1 MTVASAPVASP
12 WRAPYLR
19 TTAGIVALTLL
30 FAFEA
35 LAVATIMP
43 KIADD
48 LDGLRWYPIAFA
60 APMAASVVALVVA
73 GPAIDR
79 HGPAPGLVAGLI
91 VFCTGLVISGLAPT
105 MPVFLIGR
113 LVHGL
118 GAGVLG
124 VGTYVVVAQAY
135 PERLRAQTFAVLSA
149 AWVLPAL
156 VGPVVAASVA
166 GAVGWRWV
174 FLGVPVLAVGAWL
187 LVRTTPSTPGENQTR
202 EIRIGAALVAAAG
215 VMIVTIGGQRLV
227 AGWPALVLA
236 GVVVVVLAGRRL
248 LPPGSWSGRRGLPSV
263 IGTKGLIS
271 IAYASAEAYVPLLL
285 TLARGLTL
293 AQAGAVLTTVAV
305 TWSAGAWLA
314 AHWSVLRDEA
324 LRVRLGCALI
334 ATGVGGFALVAV
346 PAVPLVVPVIAWGVA
361 ALGIGMA
368 TSTLSVLAMALAP
381 AGGQGRTSSAIQL
394 NDYLAQSTALA
405 VGSVLFAGLAARN
418 PVGGATT
425 LVLTAALVGVF
436 SLVPAARLRPL
447 PSVHSDY

>member
-1 MTVASAPVASP
+1 VSVATPEVASA

-19 TTAGIVALTLL
+19 TTTGIVALTLL

-43 KIADD
+43 RIADE

-60 APMAASVVALVVA
+60 APAAASVVALVVA

-79 HGPAPGLVAGLI
+79 HGPGPGLI
-91 VFCTGLVISGLAPT
+91 VGLVIFCTGLIVCGLAPT
-105 MPVFLIGR
+105 MPVFVLGR

-271 IAYASAEAYVPLLL
+271 IAYASAEVYVPLLL

-293 AQAGAVLTTVAV
+293 AQAGWVLTTGAV
-305 TWSAGAWLA
+305 TWSTGAWLA
-314 AHWSVLRDEA
+314 AHWRVLREEIV
-324 LRVRLGCALI
+324 RVRLGCALI

-346 PAVPLVVPVIAWGVA
+346 PTVPLVVPVISWGTA

-381 AGGQGRTSSAIQL
+381 AGGQGRTSSALQL
-394 NDYLAQSTALA
+394 NDSLAQSTALA
-405 VGSVLFAGLAARN
+405 VGSVLFAGLASRN
-418 PVGGATT
+418 PVGGATL
-425 LVLTAALVGVF
+425 LVAAAALVGVF
-436 SLVPAARLRPL
+436 SLVPAARLRP
-447 PSVHSDY
+447 

>member
-1 MTVASAPVASP
+1 MSVATSEVASA

-19 TTAGIVALTLL
+19 TTTGIVALTLL

-43 KIADD
+43 RIAEE
-48 LDGLRWYPIAFA
+48 LDGLRWYPIAYA
-60 APMAASVVALVVA
+60 APMAASVIALVVA

-79 HGPAPGLVAGLI
+79 HGPGPGLLAGLVI
-91 VFCTGLVISGLAPT
+91 FCTGLVVSGLAPA
-105 MPVFLIGR
+105 MPVFLLGR

-156 VGPVVAASVA
+156 VGPVVAATVA
-166 GAVGWRWV
+166 HAVGWRWV

-187 LVRTTPSTPGENQTR
+187 LIRTTPSTPGENRTQDFR
-202 EIRIGAALVAAAG
+202 VGAALLAAVG
-215 VMIVTIGGQRLV
+215 VMVVTLGGQRVV
-227 AGWPALVLA
+227 AGWPALVFA

-293 AQAGAVLTTVAV
+293 AQAGWVLTTGAV

-324 LRVRLGCALI
+324 VRVRLGCTLI
-334 ATGVGGFALVAV
+334 ASGVGGFALVAV
-346 PAVPLVVPVIAWGVA
+346 PAVPLVVPMVAWGVA

-381 AGGQGRTSSAIQL
+381 AGGQGRTSSALQV
-394 NDYLAQSTALA
+394 NDNLAQSTALA
-405 VGSVLFAGLAARN
+405 VGSVLFAGLASRD
-418 PVGGATT
+418 PVGGATI
-425 LVLTAALVGVF
+425 LVVVAALVGVL
-436 SLVPAARLRPL
+436 SLVPAARLRP
-447 PSVHSDY
+447 